1 MPDNPNG
8 RKLGFI
14 THAVAFLAVVGLLAV
29 INTLTRNELRWWAI
43 VGLAWGIGV
52 TAHFAVT
59 FLPLTLKKQP
69 LGPVDIIGISA
80 GSIALLVAIFSI
92 GIVGRMPAA
101 DASRRAESEARGERF
116 SWGSE
121 LREENDQTVPGAF
134 REIEIRTIAGSIDVS
149 GGAAGGVE
157 VHSVKTA
164 RSASDMDAIHVD
176 IQTLGDRLVIQE
188 KRDRIA
194 ARSGSIAYTVRIPAG
209 LTSIVADSISGSI
222 EVSDAG
228 PGIDQNLH
236 TVSGRIRSG
245 LARDLRAETISGR
258 IEFASEGKRVEA
270 KTVSGSIEADIRAV
284 AEGGSISM
292 GTISGSVRLA
302 AFAELDAELS
312 LHSLSGSISCD
323 FPVTASVQKN
333 NTLEGRIG
341 SGRIPVTVGTT
352 SGSIAIS
359 RR

>member
-14 THAVAFLAVVGLLAV
+14 THAAAFLAVTGLLAV
-29 INTLTRNELRWWAI
+29 VNTLTRNELRWWAI

-92 GIVGRMPAA
+92 GVVGRMPAA
-101 DASRRAESEARGERF
+101 EGSWRTGFGATVEGFSR
-116 SWGSE
+116 GSE
-121 LREENDQTVPGAF
+121 LREESDRTVPGAF
-134 REIEIRTIAGSIDVS
+134 REIEIRTVAGSIDVS
-149 GGAAGGVE
+149 SGGAGGVQ

-164 RSASDMDAIHVD
+164 RSTNAMQAIHVD
-176 IQTLGDRLVIQE
+176 IQAQGDRLVIQE
-188 KRDRIA
+188 KRDRIINS
-194 ARSGSIAYTVRIPAG
+194 SGSISYTVLIPAG
-209 LTSIVADSISGSI
+209 VTSIVADSISGSI
-222 EVSDAG
+222 EAADAG
-228 PGIDQNLH
+228 PGIDVNLH
-236 TVSGRIRSG
+236 TISGRIHSG

-258 IEFASEGKRVEA
+258 IEFASEGKRIEA

-292 GTISGSVRLA
+292 STISGSVRMN

-312 LHSLSGSISCD
+312 LHSLSGRVSCD

-341 SGRIPVTVGTT
+341 GGRIPVTISTT
-352 SGSIAIS
+352 SGSISIS
-359 RR
+359 KR